1 MIDVGPGAEVSREH
15 ELRMQGIEYPMG
27 LALRD
32 WKEWVRMHMMQMIEK
47 KRSQLSADLHR
58 LKQRHYL
65 FVRNKVKER
74 WGTWFNR
81 EARAVAKMQQLVKG
95 WIIRSKKKMKAR
107 KEAAAAAAAAAAS
120 PTS

>member
-107 KEAAAAAAAAAAS
+107 KEAAAAAAAAAS